1 MIAQTVSVSD
11 SNVCEDSSFYLFVDD
26 FSPTIYK
33 NQWQYSTDQVEWSDL
48 SNDLIYSGVTN
59 EKLNFSNIP
68 YSLNNTYY
76 RCLLDSTDDGE
87 YDAITS
93 DFQLSVFTNTIAG
106 SIEGS
111 QSICHN
117 TVPNIITTTNVPS
130 GGDGFF
136 TYQWFDSNDGINWNQ
151 ISGAVQ
157 KDYQPSSLTENT
169 FYRIEYSG
177 LCNSLYSNTIEI
189 EVYEDLTS
197 GEIIGDT
204 ICYNTTPGLLEFS
217 NLPTG
222 VDGNYTYQWQ
232 ESDDLVTWN
241 DIDGATSTT
250 YQEEAL
256 TATKHYRNT
265 ISSIFGCNSVTTN
278 VVSVTVY
285 SEFTTGVIN
294 ESAPICYNGIPDMI
308 RTTTLPTGGDGSY
321 TYQWYQSSDQTNWSA
336 INGATSQ
343 DYEPSNLTSTTYY
356 RVEYINS
363 CKSGFS
369 NVSEVEVFPE
379 FTTGVINESAPICY
393 NGIPDMIR
401 TTTLPTGGDG
411 SYAYQWY
418 LSSDQTNWS
427 AINGATSQDYE
438 PSNLTSTTYYRVEYI
453 NSCKSGFSNVSEVEV
468 FPEFTTGVINESAPI
483 CYNGIPDMIR
493 TTTLPTGGDG
503 SYTYQWYLSS
513 DQTNWSAINGAT
525 SQDYEPS
532 NLTSTTYYRVEY
544 INSCK
549 SGFSNVSEVEV
560 FPEFTTGVIN
570 ESAPIC
576 YNGIPDMISTTTLPT
591 GGDGS
596 YAYQWYLSSDQ
607 TNWSAINGATSKD
620 YEPSNLTS
628 TTYYRVEYINSCK
641 SGFSNVSEVEVFP
654 EIFPGKIGNDQT
666 LCYGGISSA
675 LEMIQVPS
683 GGGYGNYIYQWQKSE
698 DGIIWVDIAGENTT
712 TYSPGSLTQTTSF
725 RLETSSVFGCGPV
738 ATNAVEIEV
747 YEDLTSGE
755 IIGDTICYNT
765 TPGLLEFS
773 NLPTG
778 VDGNYT
784 YQWQESDDLV
794 TWNDI
799 DGATSTTYQEEALTA
814 TKHYRNTISSTF
826 GCDSVT
832 TNVVSVTVYAEFTT
846 GVINESAPIC
856 YNGIPDMISTTT
868 LPTGGD
874 GSYAYQWYLSSDQTN
889 WSAINGAT
897 SKDYEPSNLTS
908 TTYYRVEYI
917 NSCKSG
923 FSNVSEVEVFPE
935 IFPGKIG
942 NDQTLCY
949 GGISS
954 ALEMIQVPS
963 GGGYGN
969 YIYQW
974 QKSEDG
980 IIWVDIAGENTTT
993 YSPGSL
999 TQTTSF
1005 RLETSSVFGCG
1016 PVATNAVE
1024 IEVYEDL
1031 TSGEIIGDTICYNTT
1046 PGLLEFSNLPTG
1058 VDGNYTYQW
1067 QESDDLVTWNDIDGA
1082 TSTTYQDE
1090 ALTATKHYRNTI
1102 SSTFGCDSVTTN
1114 VVSVTVY
1121 AEFTTGV
1128 INESAPICYNG
1139 IPDMISTTT
1148 LPTGGDG
1155 SYAYQWYLSSDQT
1168 NWSAINGA
1176 TSKDYEPSNL
1186 TSTTYYRVEYINS
1199 CKSEFSN
1206 VSEVLVN
1213 RLPDDVTILGEEK
1226 VCANQIDVLYK
1237 VSNVNEFYSYQWQCT
1252 NGEIVVGRNTSEC
1265 IINWDN
1271 TPGVIGTVSVEQTI
1285 DSTGC
1290 SKITDLP
1297 IEVSEYSAPN
1307 ATSII
1312 RKPNTNIL
1320 IAKDESAG
1328 LLFQWGYDSK
1338 NSDDS
1343 VTILGANLRYVLVSP
1358 ELNFNEFRYW
1368 LKTSFENEDNTSCE
1382 TYTYFNPDTDGTIA
1396 APKVEELLIY
1406 PNPANG
1412 TIYFDNLNLKNSE
1425 VKVYATNG
1433 RLINYFIDNQST
1445 ITLDKGTPPGIYLI
1459 RVSESGNVINKKIIL
1474 K

>member
-1 MIAQTVSVSD
+1 MYYCFLTNLTSFFQHNAPSPMFKKIKTNIFCFLLFFTSFMIAQTVSVSD
-11 SNVCEDSSFYLFVDD
+11 GNVCEDSSFYLFVDD

-106 SIEGS
+106 SIGGS
-111 QSICHN
+111 QSICQN
-117 TVPNIITTTNVPS
+117 TIPNIITTTNVPS

-177 LCNSLYSNTIEI
+177 LCNSLYSNTVEI

-265 ISSIFGCNSVTTN
+265 ISSTFGCDSVTTN

-285 SEFTTGVIN
+285 
-294 ESAPICYNGIPDMI
+294 A
-308 RTTTLPTGGDGSY
+308 
-321 TYQWYQSSDQTNWSA
+321 
-336 INGATSQ
+336 
-343 DYEPSNLTSTTYY
+343 
-356 RVEYINS
+356 
-363 CKSGFS
+363 
-369 NVSEVEVFPE
+369 
-379 FTTGVINESAPICY
+379 
-393 NGIPDMIR
+393 
-401 TTTLPTGGDG
+401 
-411 SYAYQWY
+411 
-418 LSSDQTNWS
+418 
-427 AINGATSQDYE
+427 
-438 PSNLTSTTYYRVEYI
+438 
-453 NSCKSGFSNVSEVEV
+453 
-468 FPEFTTGVINESAPI
+468 
-483 CYNGIPDMIR
+483 
-493 TTTLPTGGDG
+493 
-503 SYTYQWYLSS
+503 
-513 DQTNWSAINGAT
+513 
-525 SQDYEPS
+525 
-532 NLTSTTYYRVEY
+532 
-544 INSCK
+544 
-549 SGFSNVSEVEV
+549 
-560 FPEFTTGVIN
+560 EFTTGVIN

-917 NSCKSG
+917 NSCKS
-923 FSNVSEVEVFPE
+923 
-935 IFPGKIG
+935 
-942 NDQTLCY
+942 
-949 GGISS
+949 
-954 ALEMIQVPS
+954 
-963 GGGYGN
+963 
-969 YIYQW
+969 
-974 QKSEDG
+974 
-980 IIWVDIAGENTTT
+980 
-993 YSPGSL
+993 
-999 TQTTSF
+999 
-1005 RLETSSVFGCG
+1005 
-1016 PVATNAVE
+1016 
-1024 IEVYEDL
+1024 
-1031 TSGEIIGDTICYNTT
+1031 
-1046 PGLLEFSNLPTG
+1046 
-1058 VDGNYTYQW
+1058 
-1067 QESDDLVTWNDIDGA
+1067 
-1082 TSTTYQDE
+1082 
-1090 ALTATKHYRNTI
+1090 
-1102 SSTFGCDSVTTN
+1102 
-1114 VVSVTVY
+1114 
-1121 AEFTTGV
+1121 
-1128 INESAPICYNG
+1128 
-1139 IPDMISTTT
+1139 
-1148 LPTGGDG
+1148 
-1155 SYAYQWYLSSDQT
+1155 
-1168 NWSAINGA
+1168 
-1176 TSKDYEPSNL
+1176 
-1186 TSTTYYRVEYINS
+1186 
-1199 CKSEFSN
+1199 EFSN

-1290 SKITDLP
+1290 SKITELP

-1320 IAKDESAG
+1320 IPKDESAG

>member
-1 MIAQTVSVSD
+1 MIS
-11 SNVCEDSSFYLFVDD
+11 
-26 FSPTIYK
+26 
-33 NQWQYSTDQVEWSDL
+33 
-48 SNDLIYSGVTN
+48 
-59 EKLNFSNIP
+59 
-68 YSLNNTYY
+68 
-76 RCLLDSTDDGE
+76 
-87 YDAITS
+87 
-93 DFQLSVFTNTIAG
+93 
-106 SIEGS
+106 
-111 QSICHN
+111 
-117 TVPNIITTTNVPS
+117 
-130 GGDGFF
+130 
-136 TYQWFDSNDGINWNQ
+136 
-151 ISGAVQ
+151 
-157 KDYQPSSLTENT
+157 
-169 FYRIEYSG
+169 
-177 LCNSLYSNTIEI
+177 
-189 EVYEDLTS
+189 
-197 GEIIGDT
+197 
-204 ICYNTTPGLLEFS
+204 
-217 NLPTG
+217 
-222 VDGNYTYQWQ
+222 
-232 ESDDLVTWN
+232 
-241 DIDGATSTT
+241 
-250 YQEEAL
+250 
-256 TATKHYRNT
+256 
-265 ISSIFGCNSVTTN
+265 
-278 VVSVTVY
+278 
-285 SEFTTGVIN
+285 
-294 ESAPICYNGIPDMI
+294 
-308 RTTTLPTGGDGSY
+308 TTTLPTGGDGSY
-321 TYQWYQSSDQTNWSA
+321 AYQWYLSSDQTNWSA
-336 INGATSQ
+336 INGATSK

-483 CYNGIPDMIR
+483 CYNGIPDIISTTTLPTGGDGSYAYQWYLSSDQTNWSAINGATSKDYEPSNLTSTTYYRVEYINSCKSGFSNVSEVEVFPEFTTGVINESAPICYNGIPDMIS

-576 YNGIPDMISTTTLPT
+576 YNGIPDMIRTTTLPT

-596 YAYQWYLSSDQ
+596 YTFQWYQSSDQ
-607 TNWSAINGATSKD
+607 TNWSAINGATSQD

-747 YEDLTSGE
+747 YEELTSGE

-778 VDGNYT
+778 VDGNYS

-856 YNGIPDMISTTT
+856 YNGIPDMIRTTT

-874 GSYAYQWYLSSDQTN
+874 GSYTFQWYQSSDQTN

>member
-1 MIAQTVSVSD
+1 MTNLTSFFQHNAPSPMFKKIKTNIFCFLLFFTSFMIAQTVSVSD
-11 SNVCEDSSFYLFVDD
+11 GNVCEDSSFYLFVDD

-106 SIEGS
+106 SIGGS
-111 QSICHN
+111 QSICQN
-117 TVPNIITTTNVPS
+117 TIPNIITTTNVPS

-177 LCNSLYSNTIEI
+177 LCNSLYSNT
-189 EVYEDLTS
+189 
-197 GEIIGDT
+197 
-204 ICYNTTPGLLEFS
+204 
-217 NLPTG
+217 
-222 VDGNYTYQWQ
+222 
-232 ESDDLVTWN
+232 
-241 DIDGATSTT
+241 
-250 YQEEAL
+250 
-256 TATKHYRNT
+256 
-265 ISSIFGCNSVTTN
+265 
-278 VVSVTVY
+278 
-285 SEFTTGVIN
+285 
-294 ESAPICYNGIPDMI
+294 
-308 RTTTLPTGGDGSY
+308 
-321 TYQWYQSSDQTNWSA
+321 
-336 INGATSQ
+336 
-343 DYEPSNLTSTTYY
+343 
-356 RVEYINS
+356 
-363 CKSGFS
+363 
-369 NVSEVEVFPE
+369 
-379 FTTGVINESAPICY
+379 
-393 NGIPDMIR
+393 
-401 TTTLPTGGDG
+401 
-411 SYAYQWY
+411 
-418 LSSDQTNWS
+418 
-427 AINGATSQDYE
+427 
-438 PSNLTSTTYYRVEYI
+438 
-453 NSCKSGFSNVSEVEV
+453 
-468 FPEFTTGVINESAPI
+468 
-483 CYNGIPDMIR
+483 
-493 TTTLPTGGDG
+493 
-503 SYTYQWYLSS
+503 
-513 DQTNWSAINGAT
+513 
-525 SQDYEPS
+525 
-532 NLTSTTYYRVEY
+532 
-544 INSCK
+544 
-549 SGFSNVSEVEV
+549 
-560 FPEFTTGVIN
+560 
-570 ESAPIC
+570 
-576 YNGIPDMISTTTLPT
+576 
-591 GGDGS
+591 
-596 YAYQWYLSSDQ
+596 
-607 TNWSAINGATSKD
+607 
-620 YEPSNLTS
+620 
-628 TTYYRVEYINSCK
+628 
-641 SGFSNVSEVEVFP
+641 
-654 EIFPGKIGNDQT
+654 
-666 LCYGGISSA
+666 
-675 LEMIQVPS
+675 
-683 GGGYGNYIYQWQKSE
+683 
-698 DGIIWVDIAGENTT
+698 
-712 TYSPGSLTQTTSF
+712 
-725 RLETSSVFGCGPV
+725 
-738 ATNAVEIEV
+738 
-747 YEDLTSGE
+747 
-755 IIGDTICYNT
+755 
-765 TPGLLEFS
+765 
-773 NLPTG
+773 
-778 VDGNYT
+778 
-784 YQWQESDDLV
+784 
-794 TWNDI
+794 
-799 DGATSTTYQEEALTA
+799 
-814 TKHYRNTISSTF
+814 
-826 GCDSVT
+826 
-832 TNVVSVTVYAEFTT
+832 
-846 GVINESAPIC
+846 
-856 YNGIPDMISTTT
+856 
-868 LPTGGD
+868 
-874 GSYAYQWYLSSDQTN
+874 
-889 WSAINGAT
+889 
-897 SKDYEPSNLTS
+897 
-908 TTYYRVEYI
+908 
-917 NSCKSG
+917 
-923 FSNVSEVEVFPE
+923 
-935 IFPGKIG
+935 
-942 NDQTLCY
+942 
-949 GGISS
+949 
-954 ALEMIQVPS
+954 
-963 GGGYGN
+963 
-969 YIYQW
+969 
-974 QKSEDG
+974 
-980 IIWVDIAGENTTT
+980 
-993 YSPGSL
+993 
-999 TQTTSF
+999 
-1005 RLETSSVFGCG
+1005 
-1016 PVATNAVE
+1016 VE

-1199 CKSEFSN
+1199 CKSGFSN

-1290 SKITDLP
+1290 SKITELP